1 MNSGSM
7 YSGSMYSGS
16 MYSGPSYYGG
26 FGYDTYGGSS
36 YDGGYGYGGYGY
48 DMYGGSSYDGGYG
61 YDMYGYD
68 MYGYD
73 MYGGDGYGDYSYG
86 DYSYGEGSYGDGSY
100 TGDDWSGP
108 DGSLDCPTEFAKIHE
123 LEPSQVF
130 TMIDKDGS
138 GLLDEKEGFEALQ
151 CAVMAGAMT
160 QEEAMGAFMFIGQF
174 AGDDDK
180 VSFDELDQAVKAM
193 ESMNEE
199 DIETIVGAAME
210 EMM

>member
-1 MNSGSM
+1 
-7 YSGSMYSGS
+7 
-16 MYSGPSYYGG
+16 
-26 FGYDTYGGSS
+26 
-36 YDGGYGYGGYGY
+36 
-48 DMYGGSSYDGGYG
+48 MYGGSSYDGGYG
-61 YDMYGYD
+61 YDMYGSGSYDGGYGYDMYGYDMNGYD

-86 DYSYGEGSYGDGSY
+86 DYSYGDYSYGDGSCGDYSYGDGSYGDGSY

-130 TMIDKDGS
+130 SMIDKDGS

>member
-1 MNSGSM
+1 M
-7 YSGSMYSGS
+7 
-16 MYSGPSYYGG
+16 YGG
-26 FGYDTYGGSS
+26 SSYDGGYGNGGYGYDMYGGSS

-48 DMYGGSSYDGGYG
+48 DMYGGGSYDGG
-61 YDMYGYD
+61 YGYD

-86 DYSYGEGSYGDGSY
+86 DYSYGDDSYGDGSY

-108 DGSLDCPTEFAKIHE
+108 DGSFDCPTEFAKIHE

-130 TMIDKDGS
+130 SMIDKDGS